1 LTFNPIRE
9 KLFSKDHSG
18 NYMKIIPAPQKKIA
32 FRDLERIERTLYIY
46 KRDYQCG
53 DLFQNQA

>member
-32 FRDLERIERTLYIY
+32 FRDLERIGRTLYIY
-46 KRDYQCG
+46 KRDYQYG
-53 DLFQNQA
+53 EFF